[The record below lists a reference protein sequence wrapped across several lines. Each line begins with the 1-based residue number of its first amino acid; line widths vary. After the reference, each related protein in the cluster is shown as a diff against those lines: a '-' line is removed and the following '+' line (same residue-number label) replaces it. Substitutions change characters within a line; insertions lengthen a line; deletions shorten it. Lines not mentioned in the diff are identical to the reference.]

1 MKPAPFDYVR
11 PSSIGE
17 ALHLLSTLEGAKI
30 LAGGQSLMPMLNMR
44 FVQPDHVIDVNRL
57 DLSYIRL
64 DGDKILIGAATR
76 QRDLEFSPLI
86 QSHAPLFVEALQ
98 HVGHVQT
105 RNRGTIGGSLCHLD
119 PSAEIPAVCMTMDAD
134 IVVQSEA
141 RGARVIPMR
150 TFPVAYMTSAIEP
163 DELVTEIQLPVWP
176 EGHGYALEE
185 FSRRRGDF
193 AIASAVVMIL
203 VAGDIVERAAITV
216 GGLATA
222 PTRITD
228 AEQLLIGSDFRQ
240 LELEQAAAL
249 CGQLEAI
256 SDTHASAE
264 YRQQLARVMASR
276 ALVRAVN
283 RAARKTPL

>member
-11 PSSIGE
+11 PSSVAE
-17 ALHLLSTLEGAKI
+17 ALHLLSTLEGAKV

-44 FVQPDHVIDVNRL
+44 FVQPDHVVDVSRL

-64 DGDKILIGAATR
+64 DGDRIRIGAATR
-76 QRDLEFSPLI
+76 QRDLEFSALV
-86 QSHAPLFVEALQ
+86 QEHAPLLVEALQ

-141 RGARVIPMR
+141 RGTRIIPMR
-150 TFPVAYMTSAIEP
+150 QFPVAYMTSAIEL

-176 EGHGYALEE
+176 KGHGYALEE

-193 AIASAVVMIL
+193 AIASAAVLISF
-203 VAGDIVERAAITV
+203 AGDIVEQAAITI

-222 PTRITD
+222 PTRIPG
-228 AEQLLIGSDFRQ
+228 AEQLLIGKNFMQ
-240 LELEQAAAL
+240 LELEHAAAL
-249 CGQLEAI
+249 CGRLEAG

-264 YRQQLARVMASR
+264 YRRQLAKVMASR
-276 ALVRAVN
+276 ALLRAVG
-283 RAARKTPL
+283 RAVRKTPS

>member
-11 PSSIGE
+11 PSSVQE
-17 ALHLLSTLEGAKI
+17 ALHLLATLDGAKV

-57 DLSYIRL
+57 DLSHIRL
-64 DGDKILIGAATR
+64 DGDRLVIGATTR
-76 QRDLEFSPLI
+76 QRDLELSPLI
-86 QSHAPLFVEALQ
+86 RSHAPLFVEALA

-119 PSAEIPAVCMTMDAD
+119 PSAELAAICMAMDAD

-141 RGARVIPMR
+141 RGTRVIPMR
-150 TFPVAYMTSAIEP
+150 EFPVAFMTSAVEP

-176 EGHGYALEE
+176 AGHGYSVEE

-193 AIASAVVMIL
+193 ALASAVVLIAL
-203 VAGDIVERAAITV
+203 AGDVVERAAIV
-216 GGLATA
+216 IGGLAAA
-222 PTRITD
+222 PTRIAA
-228 AEQLLIGSDFRQ
+228 AEQLLIGKDHRQ
-240 LELEQAAAL
+240 LPLEQASAL
-249 CGQLEAI
+249 CGELEAAA
-256 SDTHASAE
+256 DVHASAK

-283 RAARKTPL
+283 RAAGKAAS

>member
-11 PSSIGE
+11 PSSVAE
-17 ALHLLSTLEGAKI
+17 ALHLLSTLEGAKV

-44 FVQPDHVIDVNRL
+44 FVQPDHVVDVSRL

-64 DGDKILIGAATR
+64 DGDRIRIGAATR
-76 QRDLEFSPLI
+76 QRDLEFSALV
-86 QSHAPLFVEALQ
+86 QEHAPLLVEALQ

-141 RGARVIPMR
+141 RGTRIIPMR
-150 TFPVAYMTSAIEP
+150 QFPVAYMTSAIEL

-176 EGHGYALEE
+176 KGHGYALEE

-193 AIASAVVMIL
+193 AIASAAVLISF
-203 VAGDIVERAAITV
+203 AGDIVEQAAITI

-222 PTRITD
+222 PTRIPG
-228 AEQLLIGSDFRQ
+228 AEQLLTGKKFMQ
-240 LELEQAAAL
+240 LELEHAAAL
-249 CGQLEAI
+249 CGRLEAG

-264 YRQQLARVMASR
+264 YRRQLAKVMASR
-276 ALVRAVN
+276 ALLRAVG
-283 RAARKTPL
+283 RAVRKTPS